1 MCIVNVQKHTR
12 TGRIRRKT
20 LVNRTLA
27 LLFALVLLAGQVPLA
42 SAQAVATDGAA
53 QPAAQEQAIEGGE
66 QAAPAPE
73 QDASASDDRDAG
85 PAKPEAPSSEQG
97 SGEASDA
104 PAGLD
109 APAAPADPDGS
120 AGDAD
125 AGGADAQ
132 LAGGAGEE
140 APAAS
145 AAATSSLLDL
155 PVLPGGPSVN
165 VASAPVAGRLA
176 AGTYTVSANISMMTP
191 IGIVAYAT
199 NPKNPLGIGGPSGIP
214 NAPAS
219 NNATLIVAED
229 GSVTVT
235 LPLVNPVFTIQK
247 IGSSSNA
254 TLTASQTK
262 GLEYLDDAY
271 KKEVNDVGY
280 STRISSI
287 TVALGDQSGSYV
299 FGGCAEYA
307 TALRSLP
314 NFNNGKLSQDLTLT
328 VDFSDVPGGALSYT
342 GLAQTGVSG
351 GTGCTL
357 SGTTSAVNAGDY
369 TATATLEDGYV
380 WSDGS
385 TAPKAIEWSIA
396 KAPLVA
402 AYAGETVEEGEAPQL
417 AVQVSG
423 FVNNETAATAAGF
436 VGPSIAAPAQ
446 MKAGESYE
454 LAPAGGA
461 ADNYAFDYHAGTLSV
476 VAKGSHTPGAL
487 TPGTYRITANI
498 FVPAANNDILHLTAY
513 MTNPRNPLVP
523 AGDPNYGIPTSPVA
537 DNATLIVASDG
548 TQTLVVPLPNP
559 AFTLIGFGELTP
571 GLTVLGAERD
581 GKTYGTHA
589 QGRLTKV
596 AFKLDGTSKAYKLDR
611 SSVYAA
617 PLKLDKTW
625 DLVLAVEYDSAVKTS
640 DNTTADVPV
649 DPVVPDPVAPVP
661 TDPAPVP
668 EPVVPQPQGPSVS
681 GKLASGTYTVT
692 ANIWFD
698 RATTGLPLNPHLT
711 NSSFPPMNPVSDN
724 ATLRVESDGH
734 AYVTVPIVIQARIMS
749 VRSISGLN
757 IVSQSS
763 NGDGISSITV
773 DLGVLESS
781 TSVVTKTCSVSVEI
795 GSLAM
800 SIGGAIFGGST
811 SHTWDATFQMNF
823 SGVPTSGGGI
833 IPANVAALMAS
844 GNLNAGDISGDA
856 TSDAAAE
863 AIEAAKAANATSR
876 AANSSSAGVAG
887 SLDASGSDTEGAG
900 ALPFAALAVVAVLA
914 AGGAATFL
922 LLRRKASGAAG

>member
-1 MCIVNVQKHTR
+1 MCIVNVQKRTR
-12 TGRIRRKT
+12 AGRARNGT
-20 LVNRTLA
+20 LMNRVFA
-27 LLFALVLLAGQVPLA
+27 FLFALVLLVGQVPFA
-42 SAQAVATDGAA
+42 SAQAAATDGAA
-53 QPAAQEQAIEGGE
+53 QPAAQEQAVEGGE
-66 QAAPAPE
+66 QAASE
-73 QDASASDDRDAG
+73 QDAPAPDDRDAD
-85 PAKPEAPSSEQG
+85 PAKPEAPSPEQG
-97 SGEASDA
+97 SDATPADPADPAEPAVPAGSDA
-104 PAGLD
+104 PAGDVEL
-109 APAAPADPDGS
+109 

-125 AGGADAQ
+125 AQ
-132 LAGGAGEE
+132 PAGGTDGE
-140 APAAS
+140 ALAAS

-155 PVLPGGPSVN
+155 PALPKGPSVK

-191 IGIVAYAT
+191 IGIVAYAA
-199 NPKNPLGIGGPSGIP
+199 NPANPLGIGGATGIP
-214 NAPAS
+214 NTPAS

-229 GSVTVT
+229 GSATVT
-235 LPLVNPVFTIQK
+235 LPLVNPVFTIQRV
-247 IGSSSNA
+247 GSASNA

-262 GLEYLDDAY
+262 ELEYVDDAY
-271 KKEVNDVGY
+271 KQEVNAAGY

-314 NFNNGKLSQDLTLT
+314 NFNFGVLSQDLTLT
-328 VDFSDVPGGALSYT
+328 VDFSGVPGGALSYT
-342 GLAQTGVSG
+342 GLEQTGVSG

-357 SGTTSAVNAGDY
+357 SGATSAVNAGDY
-369 TATATLEDGYV
+369 TATAMLEGGYV
-380 WSDGS
+380 WADGS
-385 TAPKAIEWSIA
+385 TAPKTIEWTIA
-396 KAPLVA
+396 KTPLVA
-402 AYAGETVEEGEAPQL
+402 SYAGETVEEGETPQL

-436 VGPSIAAPAQ
+436 VGPSIVAPAQ

-461 ADNYAFDYHAGTLSV
+461 ADNYAFEYRGGTLSV

-487 TPGTYRITANI
+487 APGTYRITANI

-523 AGDPNYGIPTSPVA
+523 VDDPNYGIPTSPVA
-537 DNATLIVASDG
+537 DNATLVVTSDG
-548 TQTLVVPLPNP
+548 AQTLVVPLPNP

-581 GKTYGTHA
+581 GKTYGTHT

-596 AFKLDGTSKAYKLDR
+596 AFKLDGTSKAYMLNR

-625 DLVLAVEYDSAVKTS
+625 DLILAVEYDSAVKIS
-640 DNTTADVPV
+640 DNTTVDVPV
-649 DPVVPDPVAPVP
+649 GPVVPGPVAPVP
-661 TDPAPVP
+661 TDPAPAP
-668 EPVVPQPQGPSVS
+668 APVTPRPQGPSVS
-681 GKLASGTYTVT
+681 GKLAPGTYTVT

-711 NSSFPPMNPVSDN
+711 NSAFPPMNPVSDN

-757 IVSQSS
+757 IASQSS
-763 NGDGISSITV
+763 SGDGISSITV

-823 SGVPTSGGGI
+823 SGVPTSGGGV

-844 GNLNAGDISGDA
+844 GNLDAGDISGDA
-856 TSDAAAE
+856 TSAAAAE
-863 AIEAAKAANATSR
+863 AIEAAKAANAMSR
-876 AANSSSAGVAG
+876 AANSSNAGVAG
-887 SLDASGSDTEGAG
+887 SLDVSGSDAEGAD

-914 AGGAATFL
+914 AGGTAAFL
-922 LLRRKASGAAG
+922 LLRRKANGTV